1 MIESLIVNHD
11 IREAR
16 RSLRGAG
23 DVTLATRRTV
33 MDRARLTK
41 TLRSI
46 RFRLRSFR
54 SHLDAVGAD
63 LGSVGSDLGSVGSDT
78 GSVGSD
84 TGSVGADL
92 DCVGSDLGCF
102 RFRLGSVGF
111 RLGVRAEA
119 MCYVASIHPAASAAN
134 TAAPTTI
141 R

>member
-1 MIESLIVNHD
+1 MNHD

-46 RFRLRSFR
+46 WFRLRSFR

-63 LGSVGSDLGSVGSDT
+63 LGSVGADLGSVGPDL

-92 DCVGSDLGCF
+92 DCVGADLGCF
-102 RFRLGSVGF
+102 RF